1 MTEDPPMET
10 QLVLNQAEPSP
21 GGEATSSKVQTNSM
35 GPPAA
40 ALVVTSALTTT
51 AQNRS
56 QRTCNLKKKRDDED
70 YQVSESESEY
80 AESDNSQS
88 KKPRIKGTAT
98 TTTSTTK
105 ERVTCLEA
113 HNKKLATSV
122 ADLLKT
128 VQAMQTQI
136 DTQKDV
142 ISELKGMFKELTDAA
157 KLSPVVQPPP
167 IFESYLKVASANI
180 HNAQQTRLNANEVNL
195 LTAVT
200 IEKNDSYS
208 REKNILI
215 MGVPDAPASRTN
227 DAADYDKEMVN
238 NILGVIGVQT
248 EWDSIY
254 RFKTTSNSKF
264 PGIIK
269 LAMKTKERRNEI
281 LKASVK
287 LRNFTGADN
296 AGLSK
301 VFINPDLTLAQR
313 IREKE
318 LITERNALNEA
329 RKASDNPGDKT
340 FYYGIRNFQLTK
352 IKIK

>member
-1 MTEDPPMET
+1 MAEDPPMDT

-21 GGEATSSKVQTNSM
+21 GGEATCSNVLTNSM

-40 ALVVTSALTTT
+40 AHVVTSALTTV
-51 AQNRS
+51 AQNRN
-56 QRTCNLKKKRDDED
+56 QRTFNLKKKRGDED
-70 YQVSESESEY
+70 YQVSESESEN

-88 KKPRIKGTAT
+88 KKPRMGGTAT

-105 ERVTCLEA
+105 ERVTRLEA
-113 HNKKLATSV
+113 HNKKLANNV
-122 ADLLKT
+122 AYLLKT

-142 ISELKGMFKELTDAA
+142 TSELKGMFKELTD
-157 KLSPVVQPPP
+157 SP
-167 IFESYLKVASANI
+167 IFESNLKVASANI

-215 MGVPDAPASRTN
+215 MAVPDVPTSRTN
-227 DAADYDKEMVN
+227 DAADHNKEMVN
-238 NILGVIGVQT
+238 NILGVIGVQA

-254 RFKTTSNSKF
+254 RFKTTPNSKF

-269 LAMKTKERRNEI
+269 LAMKTKVSRNEM

-287 LRNFTGADN
+287 LRKYTGADN

-313 IREKE
+313 IRKKE
-318 LITERNALNEA
+318 LITKRNALNEA
-329 RKASDNPGDKT
+329 RKVSDNPVDKT